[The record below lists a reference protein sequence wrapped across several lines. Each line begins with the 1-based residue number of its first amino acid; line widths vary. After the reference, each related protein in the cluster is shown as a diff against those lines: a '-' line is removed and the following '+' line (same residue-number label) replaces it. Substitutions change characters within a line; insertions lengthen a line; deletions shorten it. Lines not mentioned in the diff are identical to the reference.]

1 MSALDVRVE
10 AALETFDEDCRWE
23 LIGGIVGE
31 CPDDVLEMCRRLLC
45 GPMACER
52 TLGADV
58 MGRLVGVDP
67 GARPAA
73 MSALTAALSGETDA
87 CAVASI
93 VAALGH
99 VGFVEALD
107 VIVPLAGNSD
117 PGVRLA
123 VAFAVA
129 TLSPQPL
136 SRDVRFAL
144 IRLSGDAE
152 PEVRDWATFGL
163 GTLSNDDGP
172 DVRAALLAR
181 AEDPQHTTRA
191 EALFGLAVRRDPRA
205 VPHLIR
211 ALESPMVVGLEL
223 DAAAETRD
231 PRLLPALW
239 ALQRAG
245 LADAVRVRR
254 AIDRC
259 SGQNRPVLLA

>member
-1 MSALDVRVE
+1 MGALDVRVE
-10 AALETFDEDCRWE
+10 AALATLDDECRWE
-23 LIGGIVGE
+23 LITGLAQE
-31 CPDDVLEMCRRLLC
+31 CPDEILAICQELLA
-45 GPMACER
+45 GAAPDRR
-52 TLGADV
+52 TLGADLL
-58 MGRLVGVDP
+58 GRLVGVDQ

-73 MSALTAALSGETDA
+73 SKALLDALACETDA
-87 CAVASI
+87 GALASI

-99 VGFVEALD
+99 VGSIEPLD
-107 VIVPLAGNSD
+107 AIVGLAGNSD

-136 SRDVRFAL
+136 DRRARVAL
-144 IRLSGDAE
+144 IDLSSDAE

-163 GTLSNDDGP
+163 GTLSFDDGP

-181 AEDPQHTTRA
+181 AEDTYHATRA

-211 ALESPMVVGLEL
+211 ALESPTVAGLEL
-223 DAAAETRD
+223 DAAAEVAD

-259 SGQNRPVLLA
+259 LGQGRPVLLA